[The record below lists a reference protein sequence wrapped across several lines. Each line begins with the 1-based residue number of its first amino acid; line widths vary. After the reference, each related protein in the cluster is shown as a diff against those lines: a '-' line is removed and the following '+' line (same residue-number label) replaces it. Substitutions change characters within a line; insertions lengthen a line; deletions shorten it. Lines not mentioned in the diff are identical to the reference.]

1 MKAFQLLS
9 FKVLLVTATVEPVLT
24 HTSRWKAWAM
34 GYEGLWV
41 NTGLL
46 KISSINHE

>member
-1 MKAFQLLS
+1 
-9 FKVLLVTATVEPVLT
+9 
-24 HTSRWKAWAM
+24 M

-46 KISSINHE
+46 KIDSEQNQEKSKKIRNYIWRYNLNQVKTTTQSILA